1 MKLFAPDYYRDF
13 SCIAGKCKHSCCVG
27 WEIDIDDKTFEY
39 YKSIP
44 DEFGK
49 RLIRGISIDK
59 DTPHFV
65 LSAEERCPFLNKNNL
80 CDIILNLGEDKL
92 CQICADHP
100 RFRNF
105 FSDRT
110 EIGLGLCCEAA
121 GRLILSR
128 KQKSQL
134 IVIEDN
140 GIDELVSDEEQVF
153 LALRE
158 RLFDIAQN
166 RAKSIKERIQKMLS
180 VCDISIP
187 QKSAAEWANIYSRLE
202 HMDLAWVDRLN
213 ELKLTENIPPVNDEW
228 DIPFEQLLIYF
239 LYRHTADGLYDG
251 RFRERVAF
259 AALGVHIIGMLFISH
274 GNITLDDLVEI
285 VRLYSS
291 EIEYCEENVEAL
303 LGILEKQ

>member
-49 RLIRGISIDK
+49 RLICGISIDK

-128 KQKSQL
+128 KQKTQL
-134 IVIEDN
+134 VVIEDN

-166 RAKSIKERIQKMLS
+166 RTKSIKERIQKMLS

-187 QKSAAEWANIYSRLE
+187 QKSASEWANIYSRLE

-213 ELKLTENIPPVNDEW
+213 ELKQTENIPPADDKW

-274 GNITLDDLVEI
+274 GNITLDELVEI

-303 LGILEKQ
+303 LGILEK